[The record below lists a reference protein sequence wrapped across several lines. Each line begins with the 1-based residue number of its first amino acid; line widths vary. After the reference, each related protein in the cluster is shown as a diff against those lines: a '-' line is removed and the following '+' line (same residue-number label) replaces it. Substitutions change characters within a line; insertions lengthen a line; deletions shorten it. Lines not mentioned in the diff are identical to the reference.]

1 MKKKS
6 AIILGAVICAIICG
20 GLVWWLLPVRL
31 LSGVEPEEIA
41 AIEVI
46 NGNNGDQFV
55 IADAEGISRI
65 VNGIRQVNF
74 RKKEFGSNIEYWYH
88 LTFMDGSGEKIAS
101 LGMRNTCYAQKD
113 ITGKQVLYYYCDGEL
128 DEVGSYL
135 ESLEAA
141 LFPDYKRDPDR

>member
-6 AIILGAVICAIICG
+6 AIIIGTVIGVIICCG
-20 GLVWWLLPVRL
+20 FGWWLLPVRL
-31 LSGVEPEEIA
+31 LGGIAAEEIA

-55 IADAEGISRI
+55 IADAEDISRI

-74 RKKEFGSNIEYWYH
+74 RKKGFGSDIDYWYQ
-88 LTFMDGSGEKIAS
+88 LTFIEGNGEKITS
-101 LGMRNTCYAQKD
+101 IRIRNTRYAQKD

>member
-6 AIILGAVICAIICG
+6 AIIIGTVIGVIICCG
-20 GLVWWLLPVRL
+20 FVWWLLPVRL
-31 LSGVEPEEIA
+31 LGGTPAEEIA
-41 AIEVI
+41 AIEVM

-55 IADAEGISRI
+55 ISDAEDISRI

-74 RKKEFGSNIEYWYH
+74 RKKEFSSNIDYWYH
-88 LTFMDGSGEKIAS
+88 LTFIGGSGEKITS
-101 LGMRNTCYAQKD
+101 LGIRNTRYVQKD

-128 DEVGSYL
+128 DEVGNYL

-141 LFPDYKRDPDR
+141 QFSDYKRDPDR

>member
-6 AIILGAVICAIICG
+6 AIILGAVICAIICV
-20 GLVWWLLPVRL
+20 GLVWWFLPVRL
-31 LSGVEPEEIA
+31 LNGVEPEEIA

-74 RKKEFGSNIEYWYH
+74 RKKEFSSDIGYWYH
-88 LTFMDGSGEKIAS
+88 LTFMDGSGEKITS
-101 LGMRNTCYAQKD
+101 LGIRNTRYAQEN
-113 ITGKQVLYYYCDGEL
+113 ITGKQVLFYHCDGEL

-141 LFPDYKRDPDR
+141 QFPDYKRDPDR

>member
-55 IADAEGISRI
+55 IADAEDISRI

-74 RKKEFGSNIEYWYH
+74 RKKGFGSDIDFWYQ
-88 LTFMDGSGEKIAS
+88 LTFIEGNGEKITS
-101 LGMRNTCYAQKD
+101 IRIRNTRYAQKD